1 MRNILKSLILYYII
15 KLNVATAY
23 TSHPIRSITTAY
35 RNAKSAAYPSTSTL
49 SKKERCLSSF
59 KHMRLYSNVEKWNH
73 EDVEWVLSPPPET
86 PMLEKMKIKAA
97 ANAIRAELLLK
108 DEPIPPILC
117 PKGGKAEL
125 ECFRNGSKIAKFGLT
140 TSRGPS
146 HPLID
151 ETIQELYGISASLDG
166 KGIGAII
173 YMFVE
178 PEYRGKGIGTLALEA
193 IAAIQSVQGC
203 DFTVLVADDDGS
215 GKLIQWY
222 QDCGYK
228 QAPKLQ
234 ELFGSPEAKYG
245 ITMIRPTSVRSDI
258 FAKCKIK
265 WW

>member
-1 MRNILKSLILYYII
+1 MR
-15 KLNVATAY
+15 
-23 TSHPIRSITTAY
+23 
-35 RNAKSAAYPSTSTL
+35 
-49 SKKERCLSSF
+49 
-59 KHMRLYSNVEKWNH
+59 
-73 EDVEWVLSPPPET
+73 
-86 PMLEKMKIKAA
+86 
-97 ANAIRAELLLK
+97 

-125 ECFRNGSKIAKFGLT
+125 GCFRNGEKIAKFGLT

-146 HPLID
+146 DPLID
-151 ETIQELYGISASLDG
+151 ETIQELYGVSSSFDG

-178 PEYRGKGIGTLALEA
+178 PKYRGKGVGILAMET

-215 GKLIQWY
+215 GKLIKWY
-222 QDCGYK
+222 EDFGYK

-234 ELFGSPEAKYG
+234 KLFGSPDGMYG

-258 FAKCKIK
+258 FARCQIK